1 MVFSHVISSQYTTI
15 ASGWKDQS
23 RSSPLILAYNRDNRG
38 SIFHWSLL
46 YIESFLWLK
55 TSKKPWH
62 AAAMYAMAAMNAMR
76 TAEKAGDW
84 RMAMEL
90 LKSMCHFD
98 ILKGLR
104 VVSKSFRFIALLLVI
119 RNPRKNEK
127 KHSRPFQATLED

>member
-1 MVFSHVISSQYTTI
+1 
-15 ASGWKDQS
+15 
-23 RSSPLILAYNRDNRG
+23 
-38 SIFHWSLL
+38 
-46 YIESFLWLK
+46 
-55 TSKKPWH
+55 
-62 AAAMYAMAAMNAMR
+62 MYAMAAMNAMR

-127 KHSRPFQATLED
+127 KT